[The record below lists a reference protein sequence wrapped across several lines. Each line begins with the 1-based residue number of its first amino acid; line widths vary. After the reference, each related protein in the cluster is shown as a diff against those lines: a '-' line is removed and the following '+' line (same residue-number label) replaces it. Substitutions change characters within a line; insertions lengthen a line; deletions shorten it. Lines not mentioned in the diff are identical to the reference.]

1 MKSLE
6 ERDTIRVLE
15 GGEENKKQTQKE
27 RGRERERERE
37 GALNEIDRNRN
48 RLL

>member
-37 GALNEIDRNRN
+37 REKEL
-48 RLL
+48 

>member
-27 RGRERERERE
+27 RERERERERE

>member
-27 RGRERERERE
+27 RERERERE